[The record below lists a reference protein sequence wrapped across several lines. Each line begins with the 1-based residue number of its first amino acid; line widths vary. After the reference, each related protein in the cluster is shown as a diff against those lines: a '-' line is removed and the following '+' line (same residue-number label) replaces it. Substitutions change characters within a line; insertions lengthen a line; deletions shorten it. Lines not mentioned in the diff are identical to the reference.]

1 MLPALAVALRNYRCR
16 LRTSAA
22 RRTENPRIAS
32 VLAAPRTVVVTR
44 QQCLGDMLVFLPT
57 LAALRQQYPAARLI
71 VLTKRPS
78 GSEVLAGAPFIDEVI
93 VGGAGLANKLR
104 VIAELRR
111 RQVDLFVI
119 SAQDRGRIPW
129 ALACGAK
136 VIVGFPSAPS
146 RRGLRREKLASLL
159 SLTAHYDETRT
170 ELENEL
176 DLVRALGGAP
186 DCWTWPA
193 LGQSPADV
201 AAVNETLHR
210 HGVAPHERL
219 VVISPLGKR
228 ESKLWEP
235 AGWAAV
241 ARILEAIAGARIVL
255 SGGPNDHEQLE
266 AIRGDH
272 SRWLNLAGE
281 LTIPK
286 LAVLLSRTSILLT
299 VDSGPMHLAAA
310 LDTPLVAL
318 CGPTDLRRWRPSA
331 RPGRHALISRAAPCA
346 PCNAIRCPLGHH
358 RCMQDIGVSEVVDA
372 ALRLLGTTSTTASP
386 HRRAA

>member
-1 MLPALAVALRNYRCR
+1 MLPALGVALRNYRCR
-16 LRTSAA
+16 LRTNAE

-57 LAALRQQYPAARLI
+57 LGELRQLYPAARLI
-71 VLTKRPS
+71 VLTKHPS
-78 GSEVLAGAPFIDEVI
+78 GREVLAGAPFVDEVL
-93 VGGAGLANKLR
+93 VGGAGLRNKLR
-104 VIAELRR
+104 VIGELRR

-136 VIVGFPSAPS
+136 VIVGFPSPPT
-146 RRGLRREKLASLL
+146 RHGPRREKLASLL
-159 SLTAHYDETRT
+159 SLTADYDDRRT

-176 DLVRALGGAP
+176 ELVRALGGAP
-186 DCWTWPA
+186 DRWTWPA
-193 LGQSPADV
+193 LWQSPADV
-201 AAVNETLHR
+201 AAVSATLHR
-210 HGVAPHERL
+210 HGVGPHERL

-235 AGWAAV
+235 ARWAAV
-241 ARILEAIAGARIVL
+241 ARNLEAIAGARIVL
-255 SGGPNDHEQLE
+255 SGGPTDHQQLD

-272 SRWLNLAGE
+272 ARWLNLAGE
-281 LTIPK
+281 LSIPQ
-286 LAVLLSRTSILLT
+286 LAVLLARAALLLT

-331 RPGRHALISRAAPCA
+331 RAGRHALISRAAPCA
-346 PCNAIRCPLGHH
+346 PCNARVCPLGHH

-372 ALRLLGTTSTTASP
+372 ALRLLGTTSTTVSP
-386 HRRAA
+386 IRRAA